1 MSAFALALGSRTFR
15 SLRRHRNYRLF
26 FTGQVVS
33 LAGTWMQNIAL
44 AWLVIELSGSALAV
58 GALAFCRFAPFLVFG
73 LAAGVIVDRFETRG
87 LLLATQA
94 TAMAVSVALA
104 VVTLTGIA
112 TLPLVYAL
120 AALGGLVLVVDAPG
134 RQTLTFQMV
143 GERELQNAVALN
155 SGLFNGSRVI
165 GPALAGLTIALVG
178 TGLCFVVN
186 AVSFLAVFL
195 SLRLMRED
203 ELHPVEKSRETRIV
217 AGIREGIAWTSGSPV
232 ARVVLGVVTVV
243 SVLGFNFHVLVP
255 LLASVTLDVGA
266 GTFGVLSSAFGLG
279 ALAGALAT
287 ASLREASVRAFVG
300 GAAGF
305 SLSMLALALVS
316 SVPVALVLLF
326 LLGASFALF
335 TASANAL
342 VQLGAPGHL
351 RGRVMSLY
359 LFAFA
364 GLAPLGG
371 LVAGSLAELGGT
383 PLAFGLA
390 GGIGVVV
397 AAWARRTLLSTRSDA
412 QSASHVRDAAAAA
425 GSRPCD
431 AESETVTQ
439 TALARRSPLGG

>member
-1 MSAFALALGSRTFR
+1 MSALALALGNRTFR

-73 LAAGVIVDRFETRG
+73 LVAGVVVDRLDTRR
-87 LLLATQA
+87 LLVATQA
-94 TAMAVSVALA
+94 TAMALSVALA
-104 VVTLTGIA
+104 FVTLSGLA
-112 TLPLVYAL
+112 SLPLVYVL
-120 AALGGLVLVVDAPG
+120 AALGGLVLVLDAPG

-143 GERELQNAVALN
+143 GPRELQNAVALN

-178 TGLCFVVN
+178 TGFCFVVN
-186 AVSFLAVFL
+186 ALSFLSVL
-195 SLRLMRED
+195 VSLRLMRED
-203 ELHPVEKSRETRIV
+203 ELHAVEKSPETRIV
-217 AGIREGIAWTSGSPV
+217 AGIREGVVWTFHAPV
-232 ARVVLGVVTVV
+232 ARVVLAVVTVV
-243 SVLGFNFHVLVP
+243 SLVGFNFHVLVP
-255 LLASVTLDVGA
+255 LLASETLRVGA
-266 GTFGVLSSAFGLG
+266 GMFGLLSSVFGLG
-279 ALAGALAT
+279 ALTGALAT

-300 GAAGF
+300 GALGF
-305 SLSMLALALVS
+305 SLAMSLLALVS
-316 SVPVALVLLF
+316 SVPAALVLLF
-326 LLGASFALF
+326 VLGVSFALF

-342 VQLGAPGHL
+342 VQLDAPGHL
-351 RGRVMSLY
+351 RGRVMSVY

-364 GLAPLGG
+364 GLAPIGG

-383 PLAFGLA
+383 PLAFGIA
-390 GGIGVVV
+390 GASGLVTV
-397 AAWARRTLLSTRSDA
+397 AWAARRLFPAAGLA

-431 AESETVTQ
+431 AETETVTQ
-439 TALARRSPLGG
+439 KGPPRCSPSE